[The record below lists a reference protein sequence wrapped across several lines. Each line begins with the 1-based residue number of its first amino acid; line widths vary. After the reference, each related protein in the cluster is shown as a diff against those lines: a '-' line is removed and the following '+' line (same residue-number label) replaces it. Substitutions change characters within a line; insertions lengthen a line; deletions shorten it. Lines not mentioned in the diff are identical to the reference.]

1 MIFNQMLS
9 RTIKTPNLTKTELS
23 SIFFSLCTV
32 AFLLCKQT
40 NFRFCGKVDREA
52 SDCILPWA
60 DPCLSPKRDLTLSL
74 TFSLTHSLAHLPA
87 TRSSRHT
94 LVSREAWMATCTTR
108 WAGRSSV
115 TPWSSTTSIESRY
128 QRKGWS
134 LLKKCWFCKNNSQG
148 RFYHGNSFARNRQ
161 VVS

>member
-94 LVSREAWMATCTTR
+94 LREDINGKKTFSFGHCPNTPPTLPPIRASYTIFF
-108 WAGRSSV
+108 GRQK
-115 TPWSSTTSIESRY
+115 
-128 QRKGWS
+128 QRFS
-134 LLKKCWFCKNNSQG
+134 E
-148 RFYHGNSFARNRQ
+148 
-161 VVS
+161 